1 MSVFSA
7 FLSFCFL
14 ILLIRK
20 ELHFQQLN
28 FLLCLACCQALLT
41 QSETVGWE
49 VSEMLY
55 LFTPL
60 LSHL

>member
-1 MSVFSA
+1 MFSA
-7 FLSFCFL
+7 FLCFCFL
-14 ILLIRK
+14 ILLIMR

-28 FLLCLACCQALLT
+28 FLLCLVCCQALLT
-41 QSETVGWE
+41 RSETVGWE